1 MLYWVMIGTD
11 GIGSCKSNYHTITTT
26 TLQIENKVKETHPNM
41 VLVVTISGTCKWIGK
56 HSETWLIQFSCKYN
70 TGM

>member
-1 MLYWVMIGTD
+1 MIGTD

-41 VLVVTISGTCKWIGK
+41 VLVVTISGTCK
-56 HSETWLIQFSCKYN
+56 
-70 TGM
+70 